1 MIPSSLTVDILLLLS
16 LFVVASIGQ
25 QSQPK
30 LTQTQHDALTALL
43 QFPTALQVAASVDY
57 ACVVNS
63 NSTTS
68 RPEAIADIMC
78 VLSGKNIVA
87 GHVVLNGFEGLIN
100 GTALS
105 ALSSSLTHLEISA
118 TSAVFKGVP
127 TELGLLK
134 MLTSL
139 ALRGFDDA
147 GATPSVLA
155 IIKSLSIQSVEISG
169 SFSAQLSDLPP
180 RVERVVLDSPLVSG
194 TLAELSKLTTL
205 TALTLN
211 SNSVQGDLLDLTSLP
226 LLSLLTISSQSVT
239 NKAFATFG
247 ASCTIASCIRNCPT
261 TCVCTIAAGCELL
274 DTLSPTSAELSPAPT
289 PTSAEL
295 SPAPTPMAPT
305 IGGPT
310 LTTVPL
316 FEPPRQEEPLIGVFV
331 GVALGVIGLL
341 MFVIG
346 SVVMFRDRT
355 EPQPSPEAAPAKPP
369 RALIKRVSSRSRLK
383 GASANS
389 VAVTEEDGHYVEL
402 ALQPGGF

>member
-1 MIPSSLTVDILLLLS
+1 MMIPSSLTVDILLLLS

-30 LTQTQHDALTALL
+30 LTPTQHDALTALL

-57 ACVVNS
+57 ACVVSS

-87 GHVVLNGFEGLIN
+87 ERVVLNGFEGLIN

-127 TELGLLK
+127 TELGLLT

-155 IIKSLSIQSVEISG
+155 TIKSLSIQSVEISG

-261 TCVCTIAAGCELL
+261 TCACTIAAGCELL

-289 PTSAEL
+289 P
-295 SPAPTPMAPT
+295 MAPS